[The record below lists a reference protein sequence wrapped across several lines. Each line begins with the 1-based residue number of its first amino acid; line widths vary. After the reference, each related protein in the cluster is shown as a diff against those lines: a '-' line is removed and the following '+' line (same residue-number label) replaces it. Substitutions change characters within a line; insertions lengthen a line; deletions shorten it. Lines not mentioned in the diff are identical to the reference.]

1 MDRGM
6 LLVVVDGK
14 VEVIKNDADGDEQC
28 LATLGPGSVL
38 GEMGLVRD
46 APATATVRTVR
57 DATVFE
63 LRRDEFHRLVQS
75 GDPAALTMT
84 LAIARI
90 LAERLDRMN
99 EEAVRLCDRYQEAL
113 DAAGTVTA
121 RGRVEEL
128 NEFRSVLS
136 QWNF

>member
-1 MDRGM
+1 M
-6 LLVVVDGK
+6 LLIVLEGK
-14 VEVIKNDADGDEQC
+14 VEVVKGDADGDAQC
-28 LATLGPGSVL
+28 LATLGPDSVL

-57 DATVFE
+57 DSTVFE
-63 LRRDEFHRLVQS
+63 LRRDAFHRLARS

-90 LAERLDRMN
+90 LAERLARMN
-99 EEAVRLCDRYQEAL
+99 EEAVRLCDRDQEAL
-113 DAAGTVTA
+113 DAAGEVTS

-128 NEFRSVLS
+128 SEFRSVLS